1 MKEIRGDF
9 MYWKKTKKNTSLLL
23 AASVILSNFQI
34 GMVQVEAE
42 ETVNLD
48 AEDVSELKESIEL
61 PLEHEEQLIE
71 VEDIETDL
79 EDIGELGEQGVNEGI
94 LDKEESIE
102 TNNVETSDKNEDE
115 LGREEISSTVMED
128 ELLSSSDNI
137 EPYTADISES
147 HADYSIADEATSVS
161 ERDIEKDYS
170 WNVGNVG
177 SGAAGTV
184 TENED
189 GTITIEASGGKIA
202 DSEDGF
208 TFYYTKLNPQTDN
221 FTLTA
226 TFTVDKTTVGGKT
239 YDGQSGFG
247 VMAID
252 TIEVGNSSA
261 RYYNSAGAVFAR
273 YKNGSTTYNGIP
285 GGRFVTGY
293 TEGPTTSSSN
303 RQLINNEVFDW
314 GFNSENQS
322 SASKPHYFEGE
333 TYTLTLRKSNTG
345 YHAILNND
353 VTNEVIYYDY
363 DNELLTTQEQDA
375 LYVGFMASRGVQVT
389 VSDID
394 FKIISPEQDEAA
406 VGRPIEYINPTI
418 SSDTTKT
425 TSNKEYELSLKSN
438 VNGTVTI
445 KDEEGTILY
454 ENLSLDANTRLLNEL
469 ILKQG
474 ENRFKVEF
482 TPSEN
487 QPSLE
492 SYQKLSSY
500 DTMTLN
506 VNISCQAFGTSE
518 NALYVSA
525 NGSSSNEGTQVSPLD
540 IYTAIA
546 YAQPGQEIV
555 LLEGTYYL
563 DQAITIDRGHSG
575 TAEERI
581 TLMAEPG
588 KRVVIDL
595 SNSPKGGFTLN
606 ADYWH
611 FYGFEICNSQDNAKP
626 ILIQGNHNIIE
637 QLKIY
642 NNGTTGLQISGSS
655 SESIEMWPSYN
666 LIQSVESYN
675 NMDSNAN
682 DADGFAAKITAG
694 AGNVFRYCISHHN
707 IDDGWDLYAKS
718 ISGSIGQVKVEYS
731 IAYENG
737 YLSTD
742 PNKTVVGEGN
752 GFKLGGE
759 SMPGNHIL
767 SHSIS
772 FNNYA
777 KGVTSNSGP
786 DVQIYNTLSFNNGG
800 ENLSLYTS
808 YKETNYKL
816 DHFISYN
823 GGKEDNIDLKGQETL
838 ASETNYI
845 NGTNS
850 LGEKISAD
858 WFTDFTLGKE
868 NQADLYP
875 TINDNGGIDFNG
887 LKSVL
892 THAEDFLEIMAHNKT
907 EPTIIEIGYELGAE
921 IGDEGVPGDDGE
933 TEVPGDGEVETPD
946 DDENDTPGDGEIE
959 DSDEEGTETP
969 NKGESNTQ
977 EYVIPQSIKDVI
989 DPTVL
994 KPIAGHAT
1002 KSSPLQLEVSSDATV
1017 DSIKQLLK
1025 GYKVT
1030 ATIIPTRTST
1040 VTYALTLENM
1050 VETHYLKLVVPTE
1063 NKAVT
1068 EFLNELV
1075 NLSTTPDS
1083 KDENKQNQ
1091 ESNKNESVKPQTGYH
1106 DLMGW
1111 ILGGLS
1117 LISLGTISSSKS
1129 RKTFKK

>member
-1 MKEIRGDF
+1 
-9 MYWKKTKKNTSLLL
+9 MYWKKTKMNTSLLL
-23 AASVILSNFQI
+23 AASVMLSNFQI
-34 GMVQVEAE
+34 GMIQVEAE
-42 ETVNLD
+42 EAVNLD
-48 AEDVSELKESIEL
+48 AEDVSELKESIQSS
-61 PLEHEEQLIE
+61 LEHEEELIE

-79 EDIGELGEQGVNEGI
+79 EDVGKLGGEEIGSVVVEGELQ
-94 LDKEESIE
+94 
-102 TNNVETSDKNEDE
+102 
-115 LGREEISSTVMED
+115 
-128 ELLSSSDNI
+128 SSSDTI
-137 EPYTADISES
+137 EQYATDTSEN
-147 HADYSIADEATSVS
+147 HTDYSIADEATSIS
-161 ERDIEKDYS
+161 ERDIEKDYN

-252 TIEVGNSSA
+252 AIEVGNSSA
-261 RYYNSAGAVFAR
+261 RYYNSAGSVFAR

-293 TEGPTTSSSN
+293 TDGPTTSSSN

-314 GFNSENQS
+314 EFNSENQS

-363 DNELLTTQEQDA
+363 DNELLTAQEQDA

-389 VSDID
+389 VSEIA
-394 FKIISPEQDEAA
+394 FKVISPEQDEAA

-425 TSNKEYELSLKSN
+425 TSNKEYDLSLKSN

-445 KDEEGTILY
+445 KDEEGTIIY
-454 ENLSLDANTRLLNEL
+454 ENLLLDANIRLLNEL
-469 ILKQG
+469 TLKQG

-482 TPSEN
+482 TPSED

-546 YAQPGQEIV
+546 YAQPGQEII

-563 DQAITIDRGHSG
+563 DHAITIDRGHNG
-575 TAEERI
+575 TAEQRI

-595 SNSPKGGFTLN
+595 SNSSKGGFTLN

-655 SESIEMWPSYN
+655 SEIIEMWPSYN

-694 AGNVFRYCISHHN
+694 VGNVFRYCIAHHN

-718 ISGSIGQVKVEYS
+718 TSGSIGQVKVEYS

-742 PNKTVVGEGN
+742 PNQTVVGEGN

-816 DHFISYN
+816 DRFISYN
-823 GGKEDNIDLKGQETL
+823 GGKEDNIDLKGQATL
-838 ASETNYI
+838 ASETNYL

-850 LGEKISAD
+850 LREEISAD
-858 WFTDFTLGKE
+858 WFNDFTLGKE
-868 NQADLYP
+868 NQTDLYP

-887 LKSVL
+887 LESVL

-907 EPTIIEIGYELGAE
+907 EPTIIEIGYELG
-921 IGDEGVPGDDGE
+921 DEGVPGDEGE
-933 TEVPGDGEVETPD
+933 IEIPDNEIEVPGGGEVEKPD
-946 DDENDTPGDGEIE
+946 GDENDTVGDGEFE
-959 DSDEEGTETP
+959 DSDDGGIETP
-969 NKGESNTQ
+969 NKGETNGA

-989 DPTVL
+989 DLTIL

-1002 KSSPLQLEVSSDATV
+1002 KSSPLQLEVSSETTV
-1017 DSIKQLLK
+1017 DSIKQLLN
-1025 GYKVT
+1025 GYKVK
-1030 ATIIPTRTST
+1030 ATTISTGTSI
-1040 VTYALTLENM
+1040 VTYSLTLENKI
-1050 VETHYLKLVVPTE
+1050 ETHYLNLVVPIE

-1075 NLSTTPDS
+1075 SLSIAIDS
-1083 KDENKQNQ
+1083 KDEDKQDQ

-1111 ILGGLS
+1111 MLGGFS
-1117 LISLGTISSSKS
+1117 LISLGIISSSKC

>member
-1 MKEIRGDF
+1 

-23 AASVILSNFQI
+23 AASVMLSNFQI
-34 GMVQVEAE
+34 GMIQVEAE
-42 ETVNLD
+42 EAVNLD
-48 AEDVSELKESIEL
+48 AEDVSELKESIQSS
-61 PLEHEEQLIE
+61 LEHEEELIE

-79 EDIGELGEQGVNEGI
+79 EDVGKLGGEEIGSIVVEGELQ
-94 LDKEESIE
+94 
-102 TNNVETSDKNEDE
+102 
-115 LGREEISSTVMED
+115 
-128 ELLSSSDNI
+128 SSSDTI
-137 EPYTADISES
+137 EQYATNTSEN
-147 HADYSIADEATSVS
+147 HTDYSIADEATSIS
-161 ERDIEKDYS
+161 ERDIEKDYN

-252 TIEVGNSSA
+252 AIEVGNSSA
-261 RYYNSAGAVFAR
+261 RYYNSAGSVFAR

-293 TEGPTTSSSN
+293 TDGPTTSSSN

-314 GFNSENQS
+314 EFNSENQS

-363 DNELLTTQEQDA
+363 DNELLTAQEQDA

-389 VSDID
+389 VSEIA
-394 FKIISPEQDEAA
+394 FKVISPEQDEAA

-425 TSNKEYELSLKSN
+425 TSNKEYDLSLKSN

-445 KDEEGTILY
+445 KDEEGTIIY
-454 ENLSLDANTRLLNEL
+454 ENLLLDANIRLLNEL
-469 ILKQG
+469 TLKQG

-482 TPSEN
+482 TPSED

-546 YAQPGQEIV
+546 YAQPGQEII

-563 DQAITIDRGHSG
+563 DHAITIDRGHNG
-575 TAEERI
+575 TAEQRI

-595 SNSPKGGFTLN
+595 SNSSKGGFTLN

-694 AGNVFRYCISHHN
+694 VGNVFRYCIAHHN

-718 ISGSIGQVKVEYS
+718 TSGSIGQVKVEYS

-742 PNKTVVGEGN
+742 PNQTVVGEGN

-816 DHFISYN
+816 DRFISYN
-823 GGKEDNIDLKGQETL
+823 GGKEDNIDLKGQATL
-838 ASETNYI
+838 ASETNYL

-850 LGEKISAD
+850 LREEISAD
-858 WFTDFTLGKE
+858 WFNDFTLGKE
-868 NQADLYP
+868 NQTDLYP

-887 LKSVL
+887 LESVL

-907 EPTIIEIGYELGAE
+907 EPTIIEIGYELG
-921 IGDEGVPGDDGE
+921 DEGVPGDEGE
-933 TEVPGDGEVETPD
+933 IEIPDNEIEVPGGGEVEKPD
-946 DDENDTPGDGEIE
+946 GDENDTVGDGEFE
-959 DSDEEGTETP
+959 DSDDGGIETP
-969 NKGESNTQ
+969 NKGETNGA

-989 DPTVL
+989 DLTIL

-1002 KSSPLQLEVSSDATV
+1002 KSSPLQLEVSSETTV
-1017 DSIKQLLK
+1017 DSIKQLLN
-1025 GYKVT
+1025 GYKVK
-1030 ATIIPTRTST
+1030 ATTISTGTSI
-1040 VTYALTLENM
+1040 VTYSLTLENKI
-1050 VETHYLKLVVPTE
+1050 ETHYLNLVVPIE

-1075 NLSTTPDS
+1075 SLSIAIDS
-1083 KDENKQNQ
+1083 KDEDKQDQ

-1111 ILGGLS
+1111 MLGGFS
-1117 LISLGTISSSKS
+1117 LISLGIISSSKC

>member
-1 MKEIRGDF
+1 

-23 AASVILSNFQI
+23 AASVMLSNFQI
-34 GMVQVEAE
+34 GMIQVEAE
-42 ETVNLD
+42 EAVNLD
-48 AEDVSELKESIEL
+48 AEDVSELKESIQSS
-61 PLEHEEQLIE
+61 LEHEEELIE

-79 EDIGELGEQGVNEGI
+79 EDVGKLGGEEIGSIVVEGELQ
-94 LDKEESIE
+94 
-102 TNNVETSDKNEDE
+102 
-115 LGREEISSTVMED
+115 
-128 ELLSSSDNI
+128 SSSDTI
-137 EPYTADISES
+137 EQYATNTSEN
-147 HADYSIADEATSVS
+147 HTDYSIADEATSIS
-161 ERDIEKDYS
+161 ERDIEKDYN

-252 TIEVGNSSA
+252 AIEVGNSSA
-261 RYYNSAGAVFAR
+261 RYYNSAGSVFAR

-293 TEGPTTSSSN
+293 TDGPTTSSSN

-314 GFNSENQS
+314 EFNSENQS

-363 DNELLTTQEQDA
+363 DNELLTAQEQDA

-389 VSDID
+389 VSEIA
-394 FKIISPEQDEAA
+394 FKVISPEQDEAA

-425 TSNKEYELSLKSN
+425 TSNKEYDLSLKSN

-445 KDEEGTILY
+445 KDEEGTIIY
-454 ENLSLDANTRLLNEL
+454 ENLLLDANIRLLNEL
-469 ILKQG
+469 TLKQG

-482 TPSEN
+482 TPSED

-546 YAQPGQEIV
+546 YAQPGQEII

-563 DQAITIDRGHSG
+563 DHAITIDRGHNG
-575 TAEERI
+575 TAEQRI

-595 SNSPKGGFTLN
+595 SNSSKGGFTLN

-655 SESIEMWPSYN
+655 SEIIEMWPSYN

-694 AGNVFRYCISHHN
+694 VGNVFRYCIAHHN

-718 ISGSIGQVKVEYS
+718 TSGSIGQVKVEYS

-742 PNKTVVGEGN
+742 PNQTVVGEGN

-816 DHFISYN
+816 DRFISYN
-823 GGKEDNIDLKGQETL
+823 GGKEDNIDLKGQATL
-838 ASETNYI
+838 ASETNYL

-850 LGEKISAD
+850 LREEISAD
-858 WFTDFTLGKE
+858 WFNDFTLGKE
-868 NQADLYP
+868 NQTDLYP

-887 LKSVL
+887 LESVL

-907 EPTIIEIGYELGAE
+907 EPTIIEIGYELG
-921 IGDEGVPGDDGE
+921 DEGVPDDEGE
-933 TEVPGDGEVETPD
+933 IEIPDNEIEVPGGGEVEKPD
-946 DDENDTPGDGEIE
+946 GDENDTVGDGEFE
-959 DSDEEGTETP
+959 DSDDGGIETP
-969 NKGESNTQ
+969 NKGETNGA

-989 DPTVL
+989 DLTIL

-1002 KSSPLQLEVSSDATV
+1002 KSSPLQLEVSSETTV
-1017 DSIKQLLK
+1017 DSIKQLLN
-1025 GYKVT
+1025 GYKVK
-1030 ATIIPTRTST
+1030 ATTISTGTSI
-1040 VTYALTLENM
+1040 VTYSLTLENKI
-1050 VETHYLKLVVPTE
+1050 ETHYLNLVVPIE

-1075 NLSTTPDS
+1075 SLSIAIDS
-1083 KDENKQNQ
+1083 KDENKQDQ

-1111 ILGGLS
+1111 MLGGFS
-1117 LISLGTISSSKS
+1117 LISLGIISSSKC

>member
-1 MKEIRGDF
+1 

-23 AASVILSNFQI
+23 AASVMLSNFQI
-34 GMVQVEAE
+34 GMIQVEAE
-42 ETVNLD
+42 EAVNLD
-48 AEDVSELKESIEL
+48 AEDVSELKESIQSS
-61 PLEHEEQLIE
+61 LEHEEELIE

-79 EDIGELGEQGVNEGI
+79 EDVGKLGGEEIGSVVVEGELQ
-94 LDKEESIE
+94 
-102 TNNVETSDKNEDE
+102 
-115 LGREEISSTVMED
+115 
-128 ELLSSSDNI
+128 SSSDTI
-137 EPYTADISES
+137 EQYATNTSEN
-147 HADYSIADEATSVS
+147 HTDYSIADEATSIS
-161 ERDIEKDYS
+161 ERDIEKDYN

-252 TIEVGNSSA
+252 AIEVGNSSA
-261 RYYNSAGAVFAR
+261 RYYNSAGSVFAR

-293 TEGPTTSSSN
+293 TDGPTTSSSN

-314 GFNSENQS
+314 EFNSENQS

-363 DNELLTTQEQDA
+363 DNELLTAQEQDA

-389 VSDID
+389 VSEIA
-394 FKIISPEQDEAA
+394 FKVISPEQDEAA

-425 TSNKEYELSLKSN
+425 TSNKEYDLSLKSN

-445 KDEEGTILY
+445 KDEEGTIIY
-454 ENLSLDANTRLLNEL
+454 ENLLLDANIRLLNEL
-469 ILKQG
+469 TLKQG

-482 TPSEN
+482 TPSED

-546 YAQPGQEIV
+546 YAQPGQEII

-563 DQAITIDRGHSG
+563 DHAITIDRGHNG
-575 TAEERI
+575 TAEQRI

-595 SNSPKGGFTLN
+595 SNSSKGGFTLN

-655 SESIEMWPSYN
+655 SEIIEMWPSYN

-694 AGNVFRYCISHHN
+694 VGNVFRYCIAHHN

-718 ISGSIGQVKVEYS
+718 TSGSIGQVKVEYS

-742 PNKTVVGEGN
+742 PNQTVVGEGN

-816 DHFISYN
+816 DRFISYN
-823 GGKEDNIDLKGQETL
+823 GGKEDNIDLKGQATL
-838 ASETNYI
+838 ASETNYL

-850 LGEKISAD
+850 LREEISAD
-858 WFTDFTLGKE
+858 WFNDFTLGKE
-868 NQADLYP
+868 NQTDLYP

-887 LKSVL
+887 LESVL

-907 EPTIIEIGYELGAE
+907 EPTIIEIGYELG
-921 IGDEGVPGDDGE
+921 DEGVPDDEGE
-933 TEVPGDGEVETPD
+933 IEIPDNEIEVPGGGEVEKPD
-946 DDENDTPGDGEIE
+946 GDENDTVGDGEFE
-959 DSDEEGTETP
+959 DSDDGGIETP
-969 NKGESNTQ
+969 NKGETNGA

-989 DPTVL
+989 DLTIL

-1002 KSSPLQLEVSSDATV
+1002 KSSPLQLEVSSETTV
-1017 DSIKQLLK
+1017 DSIKQLLN
-1025 GYKVT
+1025 GYKVK
-1030 ATIIPTRTST
+1030 ATTISTGTSI
-1040 VTYALTLENM
+1040 VTYSLTLENKI
-1050 VETHYLKLVVPTE
+1050 ETHYLNLVVPIE

-1075 NLSTTPDS
+1075 SLSIAIDS
-1083 KDENKQNQ
+1083 KDENKQDQ

-1111 ILGGLS
+1111 MLGGFS
-1117 LISLGTISSSKS
+1117 LISLGIISSSKC

>member
-1 MKEIRGDF
+1 

-23 AASVILSNFQI
+23 AASVMLSNFQI
-34 GMVQVEAE
+34 GMIQVEAE
-42 ETVNLD
+42 EAVNLD
-48 AEDVSELKESIEL
+48 AEDVSELKESIQSS
-61 PLEHEEQLIE
+61 LEHEEELIE

-79 EDIGELGEQGVNEGI
+79 EDVGKLGGEEIGSVVVEGELQ
-94 LDKEESIE
+94 
-102 TNNVETSDKNEDE
+102 
-115 LGREEISSTVMED
+115 
-128 ELLSSSDNI
+128 SSSDTI
-137 EPYTADISES
+137 EQYATDTSEN
-147 HADYSIADEATSVS
+147 HTDYSIADEATSIS
-161 ERDIEKDYS
+161 ERDIEKDYN

-252 TIEVGNSSA
+252 AIEVGNSSA
-261 RYYNSAGAVFAR
+261 RYYNSAGSVFAR

-293 TEGPTTSSSN
+293 TDGPTTSSSN

-314 GFNSENQS
+314 EFNSENQS

-363 DNELLTTQEQDA
+363 DNELLTAQEQDA

-389 VSDID
+389 VSEIA
-394 FKIISPEQDEAA
+394 FKVISPEQDEAA

-425 TSNKEYELSLKSN
+425 TSNKEYDLSLKSN

-445 KDEEGTILY
+445 KDEEGTIIY
-454 ENLSLDANTRLLNEL
+454 ENLLLDANIRLLNEL
-469 ILKQG
+469 TLKQG

-482 TPSEN
+482 TPSED

-546 YAQPGQEIV
+546 YAQPGQEII

-563 DQAITIDRGHSG
+563 DHAITIDRGHNG
-575 TAEERI
+575 TAEQRI

-595 SNSPKGGFTLN
+595 SNSSKGGFTLN

-694 AGNVFRYCISHHN
+694 VGNVFRYCIAHHN

-718 ISGSIGQVKVEYS
+718 TSGSIGQVKVEYS

-742 PNKTVVGEGN
+742 PNQTVVGEGN

-816 DHFISYN
+816 DRFISYN
-823 GGKEDNIDLKGQETL
+823 GGKEDNIDLKGQATL
-838 ASETNYI
+838 ASETNYL

-850 LGEKISAD
+850 LREEISAD
-858 WFTDFTLGKE
+858 WFNDFTLGKE
-868 NQADLYP
+868 NQTDLYP

-887 LKSVL
+887 LESVL

-907 EPTIIEIGYELGAE
+907 EPTIIEIGYELG
-921 IGDEGVPGDDGE
+921 DEGVPDDEGE
-933 TEVPGDGEVETPD
+933 IEIPDNEIEVPGGGEVEKPD
-946 DDENDTPGDGEIE
+946 GDENDTVGDGEFE
-959 DSDEEGTETP
+959 DSDDGGIETP
-969 NKGESNTQ
+969 NKGETNGA

-989 DPTVL
+989 DLTIL

-1002 KSSPLQLEVSSDATV
+1002 KSSPLQLEVSSETTV
-1017 DSIKQLLK
+1017 DSIKQLLN
-1025 GYKVT
+1025 GYKVK
-1030 ATIIPTRTST
+1030 ATTISTGTSI
-1040 VTYALTLENM
+1040 VTYSLTLENKI
-1050 VETHYLKLVVPTE
+1050 ETHYLNLVVPIE

-1075 NLSTTPDS
+1075 SLSIAIDS
-1083 KDENKQNQ
+1083 KDENKQDQ

-1111 ILGGLS
+1111 MLGGFS
-1117 LISLGTISSSKS
+1117 LISLGIISSSKC

>member
-1 MKEIRGDF
+1 

-23 AASVILSNFQI
+23 AASVMLSNFQI
-34 GMVQVEAE
+34 GMIQVEAE
-42 ETVNLD
+42 EAVNLD
-48 AEDVSELKESIEL
+48 AEDVSELKESIQSS
-61 PLEHEEQLIE
+61 LEHEEELIE

-79 EDIGELGEQGVNEGI
+79 EDVGKLGGEEIGSVVVEGELQ
-94 LDKEESIE
+94 
-102 TNNVETSDKNEDE
+102 
-115 LGREEISSTVMED
+115 
-128 ELLSSSDNI
+128 SSSDTI
-137 EPYTADISES
+137 EQYATDTSEN
-147 HADYSIADEATSVS
+147 HTDYSIADEVTSIS
-161 ERDIEKDYS
+161 ERDIEKDYN

-252 TIEVGNSSA
+252 AIEVGNSSA
-261 RYYNSAGAVFAR
+261 RYYNSAGSVFAR

-293 TEGPTTSSSN
+293 TDGPTTSSSN

-314 GFNSENQS
+314 EFNSENQS

-363 DNELLTTQEQDA
+363 DNELLTAQEQDA

-389 VSDID
+389 VSEIA
-394 FKIISPEQDEAA
+394 FKVISPEQDEAA

-425 TSNKEYELSLKSN
+425 TSNKEYDLSLKSN

-445 KDEEGTILY
+445 KDEEGTIIY
-454 ENLSLDANTRLLNEL
+454 ENLLLDANIRLLNEL
-469 ILKQG
+469 TLKQG

-482 TPSEN
+482 TPSED

-546 YAQPGQEIV
+546 YAQPGQEII

-563 DQAITIDRGHSG
+563 DHAITIDRGHNG
-575 TAEERI
+575 TAEQRI

-595 SNSPKGGFTLN
+595 SNSSKGGFTLN

-655 SESIEMWPSYN
+655 SEIIEMWPSYN

-694 AGNVFRYCISHHN
+694 VGNVFRYCIAHHN

-718 ISGSIGQVKVEYS
+718 TSGSIGQVKVEYS

-742 PNKTVVGEGN
+742 PNQTVVGEGN

-816 DHFISYN
+816 DRFISYN
-823 GGKEDNIDLKGQETL
+823 GGKEDNIDLKGQATL
-838 ASETNYI
+838 ASETNYL

-850 LGEKISAD
+850 LREEISAD
-858 WFTDFTLGKE
+858 WFNDFTLGKE
-868 NQADLYP
+868 NQTDLYP

-887 LKSVL
+887 LESVL

-907 EPTIIEIGYELGAE
+907 EPTIIEIGYELG
-921 IGDEGVPGDDGE
+921 DEGVPGDEGE
-933 TEVPGDGEVETPD
+933 IEIPDNEIEVPGGGEVEKPD
-946 DDENDTPGDGEIE
+946 GDENDTVGDGEFE
-959 DSDEEGTETP
+959 DSDDGGIETP
-969 NKGESNTQ
+969 NKGETNGA

-989 DPTVL
+989 DLTIL

-1002 KSSPLQLEVSSDATV
+1002 KSSPLQLEVSSETTV
-1017 DSIKQLLK
+1017 DSIKQLLN
-1025 GYKVT
+1025 GYKVK
-1030 ATIIPTRTST
+1030 ATTISTGTSI
-1040 VTYALTLENM
+1040 VTYSLTLENKI
-1050 VETHYLKLVVPTE
+1050 ETHYLNLVVPIE

-1075 NLSTTPDS
+1075 SLSIAIDS
-1083 KDENKQNQ
+1083 KDEDKQDQ

-1111 ILGGLS
+1111 MLGGFS
-1117 LISLGTISSSKS
+1117 LISLGIISSSKC

>member
-1 MKEIRGDF
+1 

-23 AASVILSNFQI
+23 AASVMLSNFQI
-34 GMVQVEAE
+34 GMIQVEAE
-42 ETVNLD
+42 EAVNLD
-48 AEDVSELKESIEL
+48 AEDVSELKESIQSS
-61 PLEHEEQLIE
+61 LEHEEELIE

-79 EDIGELGEQGVNEGI
+79 EDVGKLGGEEIGSVVVEGELQ
-94 LDKEESIE
+94 
-102 TNNVETSDKNEDE
+102 
-115 LGREEISSTVMED
+115 
-128 ELLSSSDNI
+128 SSSDTI
-137 EPYTADISES
+137 EQYATDTSEN
-147 HADYSIADEATSVS
+147 HTDYSIADEATSIS
-161 ERDIEKDYS
+161 ERDIEKDYN

-252 TIEVGNSSA
+252 AIEVGNSSA
-261 RYYNSAGAVFAR
+261 RYYNSAGSVFAR

-293 TEGPTTSSSN
+293 TDGPTTSSSN

-314 GFNSENQS
+314 EFNSENQS

-363 DNELLTTQEQDA
+363 DNELLTAQEQDA

-389 VSDID
+389 VSEIA
-394 FKIISPEQDEAA
+394 FKVISPEQDEAA

-425 TSNKEYELSLKSN
+425 TSNKEYDLSLKSN

-445 KDEEGTILY
+445 KDEEGTIIY
-454 ENLSLDANTRLLNEL
+454 ENLLLDANIRLLNEL
-469 ILKQG
+469 TLKQG

-482 TPSEN
+482 TPSED

-546 YAQPGQEIV
+546 YAQPGQEII

-563 DQAITIDRGHSG
+563 DHAITIDRGHNG
-575 TAEERI
+575 TAEQRI

-595 SNSPKGGFTLN
+595 SNSSKGGFTLN

-655 SESIEMWPSYN
+655 SEIIEMWPSYN

-694 AGNVFRYCISHHN
+694 VGNVFRYCIAHHN

-718 ISGSIGQVKVEYS
+718 TSGSIGQVKVEYS

-742 PNKTVVGEGN
+742 PNQTVVGEGN

-816 DHFISYN
+816 DRFISYN
-823 GGKEDNIDLKGQETL
+823 GGKEDNIDLKGQATL
-838 ASETNYI
+838 ASETNYL

-850 LGEKISAD
+850 LREEISAD
-858 WFTDFTLGKE
+858 WFNDFTLGKE
-868 NQADLYP
+868 NQTDLYP

-887 LKSVL
+887 LESVL

-907 EPTIIEIGYELGAE
+907 EPTIIEIGYELG
-921 IGDEGVPGDDGE
+921 DEGVPGDEGE
-933 TEVPGDGEVETPD
+933 IEIPDNEIEVPGGGEVEKPD
-946 DDENDTPGDGEIE
+946 GDENDTVGDGEFE
-959 DSDEEGTETP
+959 DSDDGGIETP
-969 NKGESNTQ
+969 NKGETNGA

-989 DPTVL
+989 DLTIL

-1002 KSSPLQLEVSSDATV
+1002 KSSPLQLEVSSETTV
-1017 DSIKQLLK
+1017 DSIKQLLN
-1025 GYKVT
+1025 GYKVK
-1030 ATIIPTRTST
+1030 ATTISTGTSI
-1040 VTYALTLENM
+1040 VTYSLTLENKI
-1050 VETHYLKLVVPTE
+1050 ETHYLNLVVPIE

-1075 NLSTTPDS
+1075 SLSIAIDS
-1083 KDENKQNQ
+1083 KDEDKQDQ

-1111 ILGGLS
+1111 MLGGFS
-1117 LISLGTISSSKS
+1117 LISLGIISSSKC

>member
-1 MKEIRGDF
+1 

-23 AASVILSNFQI
+23 AASVMLSNFQI
-34 GMVQVEAE
+34 GMIQVEAE
-42 ETVNLD
+42 EAVNLD
-48 AEDVSELKESIEL
+48 AEDVSELKESIQSS
-61 PLEHEEQLIE
+61 LEHEEELIE

-79 EDIGELGEQGVNEGI
+79 EDVGKLGGEEIGSIVVEGELQ
-94 LDKEESIE
+94 
-102 TNNVETSDKNEDE
+102 
-115 LGREEISSTVMED
+115 
-128 ELLSSSDNI
+128 SSSDTI
-137 EPYTADISES
+137 EQYATNTSEN
-147 HADYSIADEATSVS
+147 HTDYSIADEATSIS
-161 ERDIEKDYS
+161 ERDIEKDYN

-252 TIEVGNSSA
+252 AIEVGNSSA
-261 RYYNSAGAVFAR
+261 RYYNSAGSVFAR

-293 TEGPTTSSSN
+293 TDGPTTSSSN

-314 GFNSENQS
+314 EFNSENQS

-363 DNELLTTQEQDA
+363 DNELLTAQEQDA

-389 VSDID
+389 VSEIA
-394 FKIISPEQDEAA
+394 FKVISPEQDEAA

-425 TSNKEYELSLKSN
+425 TSNKEYDLSLKSN

-445 KDEEGTILY
+445 KDEEGTIIY
-454 ENLSLDANTRLLNEL
+454 ENLLLDANIRLLNEL
-469 ILKQG
+469 TLKQG

-482 TPSEN
+482 TPSED

-546 YAQPGQEIV
+546 YAQPGQEII

-563 DQAITIDRGHSG
+563 DHAITIDRGHNG
-575 TAEERI
+575 TAEQRI

-595 SNSPKGGFTLN
+595 SNSSKGGFTLN

-642 NNGTTGLQISGSS
+642 NNGTTGLQISGPS

-694 AGNVFRYCISHHN
+694 VGNVFRYCIAHHN

-718 ISGSIGQVKVEYS
+718 TSGSIGQVKVEYS

-742 PNKTVVGEGN
+742 PNQTVVGEGN

-816 DHFISYN
+816 DRFISYN
-823 GGKEDNIDLKGQETL
+823 GGKEDNIDLKGQATL
-838 ASETNYI
+838 ASETNYL

-850 LGEKISAD
+850 LREEISAD
-858 WFTDFTLGKE
+858 WFNDFTLGKE
-868 NQADLYP
+868 NQTDLYP

-887 LKSVL
+887 LESVL

-907 EPTIIEIGYELGAE
+907 EPTIIEIGYELG
-921 IGDEGVPGDDGE
+921 DEGVPDDEGE
-933 TEVPGDGEVETPD
+933 IEIPDNEIEVPGGGEVEKPD
-946 DDENDTPGDGEIE
+946 GDENDTVGDGEFE
-959 DSDEEGTETP
+959 DSDDGGIETP
-969 NKGESNTQ
+969 NKGETNGA

-989 DPTVL
+989 DLTIL

-1002 KSSPLQLEVSSDATV
+1002 KSSPLQLEVSSETTV
-1017 DSIKQLLK
+1017 DSIKQLLN
-1025 GYKVT
+1025 GYKVK
-1030 ATIIPTRTST
+1030 ATTISTGTSI
-1040 VTYALTLENM
+1040 VTYSLTLENKI
-1050 VETHYLKLVVPTE
+1050 ETHYLNLVVPIE

-1075 NLSTTPDS
+1075 SLSIAIDS
-1083 KDENKQNQ
+1083 KDENKQDQ

-1111 ILGGLS
+1111 MLGGFS
-1117 LISLGTISSSKS
+1117 LISLGIISSSKC

>member
-1 MKEIRGDF
+1 

-23 AASVILSNFQI
+23 AASVMLSNFQI
-34 GMVQVEAE
+34 GMIQVEAE
-42 ETVNLD
+42 EAVNLD
-48 AEDVSELKESIEL
+48 AEDVSELKESIQSS
-61 PLEHEEQLIE
+61 LEHEEELIE

-79 EDIGELGEQGVNEGI
+79 EDVGKLGGEEIGSIVVEGELQ
-94 LDKEESIE
+94 
-102 TNNVETSDKNEDE
+102 
-115 LGREEISSTVMED
+115 
-128 ELLSSSDNI
+128 SSSDTI
-137 EPYTADISES
+137 EQYATNTSEN
-147 HADYSIADEATSVS
+147 HTDYSIADEATSIS
-161 ERDIEKDYS
+161 ERDIEKDYN

-252 TIEVGNSSA
+252 AIEVGNSSA
-261 RYYNSAGAVFAR
+261 RYYNSAGSVFAR

-293 TEGPTTSSSN
+293 TDGPTTSSSN

-314 GFNSENQS
+314 EFNSENQS

-363 DNELLTTQEQDA
+363 DNELLTAQEQDA

-389 VSDID
+389 VSEIA
-394 FKIISPEQDEAA
+394 FKVISPEQDEAA

-425 TSNKEYELSLKSN
+425 TSNKEYDLSLKSN

-445 KDEEGTILY
+445 KDEEGTIIY
-454 ENLSLDANTRLLNEL
+454 ENLLLDANIRLLNEL
-469 ILKQG
+469 TLKQG

-482 TPSEN
+482 TPSED

-546 YAQPGQEIV
+546 YAQPGQEII

-563 DQAITIDRGHSG
+563 DHAITIDRGHNG
-575 TAEERI
+575 TAEQRI

-595 SNSPKGGFTLN
+595 SNSSKGGFTLN

-655 SESIEMWPSYN
+655 SEIIEMWPSYN

-694 AGNVFRYCISHHN
+694 VGNVFRYCIAHHN

-718 ISGSIGQVKVEYS
+718 TSGSIGQVKVEYS

-742 PNKTVVGEGN
+742 PNQTVVGEGN

-816 DHFISYN
+816 DRFISYN
-823 GGKEDNIDLKGQETL
+823 GGKEDNIDLKGQATL
-838 ASETNYI
+838 ASETNYL

-850 LGEKISAD
+850 LREEISAD
-858 WFTDFTLGKE
+858 WFNDFTLGKE
-868 NQADLYP
+868 NQTDLYP

-887 LKSVL
+887 LESVL

-907 EPTIIEIGYELGAE
+907 EPTIIEIGYELG
-921 IGDEGVPGDDGE
+921 DEGVPGDEGE
-933 TEVPGDGEVETPD
+933 IEIPDNEIEVPGGGEVEKPD
-946 DDENDTPGDGEIE
+946 GDENDTVGDGEFE
-959 DSDEEGTETP
+959 DSDDGGIETP
-969 NKGESNTQ
+969 NKGETNGA

-989 DPTVL
+989 DLTIL

-1002 KSSPLQLEVSSDATV
+1002 KSSPLQLEVSSETTV
-1017 DSIKQLLK
+1017 DSIKQLLN
-1025 GYKVT
+1025 GYKVK
-1030 ATIIPTRTST
+1030 ATTISTGTSI
-1040 VTYALTLENM
+1040 VTYSLTLENKI
-1050 VETHYLKLVVPTE
+1050 ETHYLNLVVPIE

-1075 NLSTTPDS
+1075 SLSIAIDS
-1083 KDENKQNQ
+1083 KDENKQDQ

-1111 ILGGLS
+1111 MLGGFS
-1117 LISLGTISSSKS
+1117 LISLGIISSSKC

>member
-1 MKEIRGDF
+1 

-23 AASVILSNFQI
+23 AASVMLSNFQI
-34 GMVQVEAE
+34 GMIQVEAE
-42 ETVNLD
+42 EAVNLD
-48 AEDVSELKESIEL
+48 AEDVSELKESIQSS
-61 PLEHEEQLIE
+61 LEHEEELIE

-79 EDIGELGEQGVNEGI
+79 EDVGKLGGEEIGSIVVEGELQ
-94 LDKEESIE
+94 
-102 TNNVETSDKNEDE
+102 
-115 LGREEISSTVMED
+115 
-128 ELLSSSDNI
+128 SSSDTI
-137 EPYTADISES
+137 EQYATNTSEN
-147 HADYSIADEATSVS
+147 HTDYSIADEATSIS
-161 ERDIEKDYS
+161 ERDIEKDYN

-252 TIEVGNSSA
+252 AIEVGNSSA
-261 RYYNSAGAVFAR
+261 RYYNSAGSVFAR

-293 TEGPTTSSSN
+293 TDGPTTSSSN

-314 GFNSENQS
+314 EFNSENQS

-363 DNELLTTQEQDA
+363 DNELLTAQEQDA

-389 VSDID
+389 VSEIA
-394 FKIISPEQDEAA
+394 FKVISPEQDEAA

-425 TSNKEYELSLKSN
+425 TSNKEYDLSLKSN

-445 KDEEGTILY
+445 KDEEGTIIY
-454 ENLSLDANTRLLNEL
+454 ENLLLDANIRLLNEL
-469 ILKQG
+469 TLKQG

-482 TPSEN
+482 TPSED

-546 YAQPGQEIV
+546 YAQPGQEII

-563 DQAITIDRGHSG
+563 DHAITIDRGHNG
-575 TAEERI
+575 TAEQRI

-595 SNSPKGGFTLN
+595 SNSSKGGFTLN

-694 AGNVFRYCISHHN
+694 VGNVFRYCIAHHN

-718 ISGSIGQVKVEYS
+718 TSGSIGQVKVEYS

-742 PNKTVVGEGN
+742 PNQTVVGEGN

-816 DHFISYN
+816 DRFISYN
-823 GGKEDNIDLKGQETL
+823 GGKEDNIDLKGQATL
-838 ASETNYI
+838 ASETNYL

-850 LGEKISAD
+850 LREEISAD
-858 WFTDFTLGKE
+858 WFNDFTLGKE
-868 NQADLYP
+868 NQTDLYP

-887 LKSVL
+887 LESVL

-907 EPTIIEIGYELGAE
+907 EPTIIEIGYELG
-921 IGDEGVPGDDGE
+921 DEGVPGDEGE
-933 TEVPGDGEVETPD
+933 IEIPDNEIEVPGGGEVEKPD
-946 DDENDTPGDGEIE
+946 GDENDTVGDGEFE
-959 DSDEEGTETP
+959 DSDDGGIETP
-969 NKGESNTQ
+969 NKGETNGA

-989 DPTVL
+989 DLTIL

-1002 KSSPLQLEVSSDATV
+1002 KSSPLQLEVSSETTV
-1017 DSIKQLLK
+1017 DSIKQLLN
-1025 GYKVT
+1025 GYKVK
-1030 ATIIPTRTST
+1030 ATTISTGTSI
-1040 VTYALTLENM
+1040 VTYSLTLENKI
-1050 VETHYLKLVVPTE
+1050 ETHYLNLVVPIE

-1075 NLSTTPDS
+1075 SLSIAIDS
-1083 KDENKQNQ
+1083 KDENKQDQ

-1111 ILGGLS
+1111 MLGGFS
-1117 LISLGTISSSKS
+1117 LISLGIISSSKC

>member
-1 MKEIRGDF
+1 

-23 AASVILSNFQI
+23 AASVMLSNFQI
-34 GMVQVEAE
+34 GMIQVEAE
-42 ETVNLD
+42 EAVNLD
-48 AEDVSELKESIEL
+48 AEDVSELKESIQSS
-61 PLEHEEQLIE
+61 LEHEEELIE

-79 EDIGELGEQGVNEGI
+79 EDVGKLGGEEIGSVVVEGELQ
-94 LDKEESIE
+94 
-102 TNNVETSDKNEDE
+102 
-115 LGREEISSTVMED
+115 
-128 ELLSSSDNI
+128 SSSDTI
-137 EPYTADISES
+137 EQYATDTSEN
-147 HADYSIADEATSVS
+147 HTDYSIADEATSIS
-161 ERDIEKDYS
+161 ERDIEKDYN

-252 TIEVGNSSA
+252 AIEVGNSSA
-261 RYYNSAGAVFAR
+261 RYYNSAGSVFAR

-293 TEGPTTSSSN
+293 TDGPTTSSSN

-314 GFNSENQS
+314 EFNSENQS

-363 DNELLTTQEQDA
+363 DNELLTAQEQDA

-389 VSDID
+389 VSEIA
-394 FKIISPEQDEAA
+394 FKVISPEQDEAA

-425 TSNKEYELSLKSN
+425 TSNKEYDLSLKSN

-445 KDEEGTILY
+445 KDEEGTIIY
-454 ENLSLDANTRLLNEL
+454 ENLLLDANIRLLNEL
-469 ILKQG
+469 TLKQG

-482 TPSEN
+482 TPSED

-546 YAQPGQEIV
+546 YAQPGQEII

-563 DQAITIDRGHSG
+563 DHAITIDRGHNG
-575 TAEERI
+575 TAEQRI

-595 SNSPKGGFTLN
+595 SNSSKGGFTLN

-694 AGNVFRYCISHHN
+694 VGNVFRYCIAHHN

-718 ISGSIGQVKVEYS
+718 TSGSIGQVKVEYS

-742 PNKTVVGEGN
+742 PNQTVVGEGN

-816 DHFISYN
+816 DRFISYN
-823 GGKEDNIDLKGQETL
+823 GGKEDNIDLKGQATL
-838 ASETNYI
+838 ASETNYL

-850 LGEKISAD
+850 LREEISAD
-858 WFTDFTLGKE
+858 WFNDFTLGKE
-868 NQADLYP
+868 NQTDLYP

-887 LKSVL
+887 LESVL

-907 EPTIIEIGYELGAE
+907 EPTIIEIGYELG
-921 IGDEGVPGDDGE
+921 DEGVPGDEGE
-933 TEVPGDGEVETPD
+933 IEIPDNEIEVPGGGEVEKPD
-946 DDENDTPGDGEIE
+946 GDENDTVGDGEFE
-959 DSDEEGTETP
+959 DSDDGGIETP
-969 NKGESNTQ
+969 NKGETNGA

-989 DPTVL
+989 DLTIL

-1002 KSSPLQLEVSSDATV
+1002 KSSPLQLEVSSETTV
-1017 DSIKQLLK
+1017 DSIKQLLN
-1025 GYKVT
+1025 GYKVK
-1030 ATIIPTRTST
+1030 ATTISTGTSI
-1040 VTYALTLENM
+1040 VTYSLTLENKI
-1050 VETHYLKLVVPTE
+1050 ETHYLNLVVPIE

-1075 NLSTTPDS
+1075 SLSIAIDS
-1083 KDENKQNQ
+1083 KDENKQDQ

-1111 ILGGLS
+1111 MLGGFS
-1117 LISLGTISSSKS
+1117 LISLGIISSSKC

>member
-1 MKEIRGDF
+1 

-23 AASVILSNFQI
+23 AASVMLSNFQI
-34 GMVQVEAE
+34 GMIQVEAE
-42 ETVNLD
+42 EAVNLD
-48 AEDVSELKESIEL
+48 AEDVSELKESIQSS
-61 PLEHEEQLIE
+61 LEHEEELIE

-79 EDIGELGEQGVNEGI
+79 EDVGKLGGEEIGSIVVEGELQ
-94 LDKEESIE
+94 
-102 TNNVETSDKNEDE
+102 
-115 LGREEISSTVMED
+115 
-128 ELLSSSDNI
+128 SSSDTI
-137 EPYTADISES
+137 EQYATNTSEN
-147 HADYSIADEATSVS
+147 HTDYSIADEATSIS
-161 ERDIEKDYS
+161 ERDIEKDYN

-252 TIEVGNSSA
+252 AIEVGNSSA
-261 RYYNSAGAVFAR
+261 RYYNSAGSVFAR

-293 TEGPTTSSSN
+293 TDGPTTSSSN

-314 GFNSENQS
+314 EFNSENQS

-363 DNELLTTQEQDA
+363 DNELLTAQEQDA

-389 VSDID
+389 VSEIA
-394 FKIISPEQDEAA
+394 FKVISPEQDEAA

-425 TSNKEYELSLKSN
+425 TSNKEYDLSLKSN

-445 KDEEGTILY
+445 KDEEGTIIY
-454 ENLSLDANTRLLNEL
+454 ENLLLDANIRLLNEL
-469 ILKQG
+469 TLKQG

-482 TPSEN
+482 TPSED

-546 YAQPGQEIV
+546 YAQPGQEII

-563 DQAITIDRGHSG
+563 DHAITIDRGHNG
-575 TAEERI
+575 TAEQRI

-595 SNSPKGGFTLN
+595 SNSSKGGFTLN

-694 AGNVFRYCISHHN
+694 VGNVFRYCIAHHN

-718 ISGSIGQVKVEYS
+718 TSGSIGQVKVEYS

-742 PNKTVVGEGN
+742 PNQTVVGEGN

-816 DHFISYN
+816 DRFISYN
-823 GGKEDNIDLKGQETL
+823 GGKEDNIDLKGQATL
-838 ASETNYI
+838 ASETNYL

-850 LGEKISAD
+850 LREEISAD
-858 WFTDFTLGKE
+858 WFNDFTLGKE
-868 NQADLYP
+868 NQTDLYP

-887 LKSVL
+887 LESVL

-907 EPTIIEIGYELGAE
+907 EPTIIEIGYELG
-921 IGDEGVPGDDGE
+921 DEGVPDDEGE
-933 TEVPGDGEVETPD
+933 IEIPDNEIEVPGGGEVEKPD
-946 DDENDTPGDGEIE
+946 GDENDTVGDGEFE
-959 DSDEEGTETP
+959 DSDDGGIETP
-969 NKGESNTQ
+969 NKGETNGA

-989 DPTVL
+989 DLTIL

-1002 KSSPLQLEVSSDATV
+1002 KSSPLQLEVSSETTV
-1017 DSIKQLLK
+1017 DSIKQLLN
-1025 GYKVT
+1025 GYKVK
-1030 ATIIPTRTST
+1030 ATTISTGTSI
-1040 VTYALTLENM
+1040 VTYSLTLENKI
-1050 VETHYLKLVVPTE
+1050 ETHYLNLVVPIE

-1075 NLSTTPDS
+1075 SLSIAIDS
-1083 KDENKQNQ
+1083 KDENKQDQ

-1111 ILGGLS
+1111 MLGGFS
-1117 LISLGTISSSKS
+1117 LISLGIISSSKC

>member
-1 MKEIRGDF
+1 

-23 AASVILSNFQI
+23 AASVMLSNFQI
-34 GMVQVEAE
+34 GMIQVEAE
-42 ETVNLD
+42 EAVNLD
-48 AEDVSELKESIEL
+48 AEDVSELKESIQSS
-61 PLEHEEQLIE
+61 LEHEEELIE

-79 EDIGELGEQGVNEGI
+79 EDVGKLGGEEIGSIVVEGELQ
-94 LDKEESIE
+94 
-102 TNNVETSDKNEDE
+102 
-115 LGREEISSTVMED
+115 
-128 ELLSSSDNI
+128 SSSDTI
-137 EPYTADISES
+137 EQYATDTSEN
-147 HADYSIADEATSVS
+147 HTDYSIADEATSIS
-161 ERDIEKDYS
+161 ERDIEKDYN

-252 TIEVGNSSA
+252 AIEVGNSSA
-261 RYYNSAGAVFAR
+261 RYYNSAGSVFAR

-293 TEGPTTSSSN
+293 TDGPTTSSSN

-314 GFNSENQS
+314 EFNSENQS

-363 DNELLTTQEQDA
+363 DNELLTAQEQDA

-389 VSDID
+389 VSEIA
-394 FKIISPEQDEAA
+394 FKVISPEQDEAA

-425 TSNKEYELSLKSN
+425 TSNKEYDLSLKSN

-445 KDEEGTILY
+445 KDEEGTIIY
-454 ENLSLDANTRLLNEL
+454 ENLLLDANIRLLNEL
-469 ILKQG
+469 TLKQG

-482 TPSEN
+482 TPSED

-546 YAQPGQEIV
+546 YAQPGQEII

-563 DQAITIDRGHSG
+563 DHAITIDRGHNG
-575 TAEERI
+575 TAEQRI

-595 SNSPKGGFTLN
+595 SNSSKGGFTLN

-655 SESIEMWPSYN
+655 SEIIEMWPSYN

-694 AGNVFRYCISHHN
+694 VGNVFRYCIAHHN

-718 ISGSIGQVKVEYS
+718 TSGSIGQVKVEYS

-742 PNKTVVGEGN
+742 PNQTVVGEGN

-816 DHFISYN
+816 DRFISYN
-823 GGKEDNIDLKGQETL
+823 GGKEDNIDLKGQATL
-838 ASETNYI
+838 ASETNYL

-850 LGEKISAD
+850 LREEISAD
-858 WFTDFTLGKE
+858 WFNDFTLGKE
-868 NQADLYP
+868 NQTDLYP

-887 LKSVL
+887 LESVL

-907 EPTIIEIGYELGAE
+907 EPTIIEIGYELG
-921 IGDEGVPGDDGE
+921 DEGVPGDEGE
-933 TEVPGDGEVETPD
+933 IEIPDNEIEVPGGGEVEKPD
-946 DDENDTPGDGEIE
+946 GDENDTVGDGEFE
-959 DSDEEGTETP
+959 DSDDGGIETP
-969 NKGESNTQ
+969 NKGETNGA

-989 DPTVL
+989 DLTIL

-1002 KSSPLQLEVSSDATV
+1002 KSSPLQLEVSSETTV
-1017 DSIKQLLK
+1017 DSIKQLLN
-1025 GYKVT
+1025 GYKVK
-1030 ATIIPTRTST
+1030 ATTISTGTSI
-1040 VTYALTLENM
+1040 VTYSLTLENKI
-1050 VETHYLKLVVPTE
+1050 ETHYLNLVVPIE

-1075 NLSTTPDS
+1075 SLSIAIDS
-1083 KDENKQNQ
+1083 KDEDKQDQ

-1111 ILGGLS
+1111 MLGGFS
-1117 LISLGTISSSKS
+1117 LISLGIISSSKC

>member
-1 MKEIRGDF
+1 

-23 AASVILSNFQI
+23 AASVMLSNFQI
-34 GMVQVEAE
+34 GMIQVEAE
-42 ETVNLD
+42 EAVNLD
-48 AEDVSELKESIEL
+48 AEDVSELKESIQSS
-61 PLEHEEQLIE
+61 LEHEEELIE

-79 EDIGELGEQGVNEGI
+79 EDVGKLGGEEIGSVVVEGELQ
-94 LDKEESIE
+94 
-102 TNNVETSDKNEDE
+102 
-115 LGREEISSTVMED
+115 
-128 ELLSSSDNI
+128 SSSDTI
-137 EPYTADISES
+137 EQYATDTSEN
-147 HADYSIADEATSVS
+147 HTDYSIADEATSIS
-161 ERDIEKDYS
+161 ERDIEKDYN

-252 TIEVGNSSA
+252 AIEVGNSSA
-261 RYYNSAGAVFAR
+261 RYYNSAGSVFAR

-293 TEGPTTSSSN
+293 TDGPTTSSSN

-314 GFNSENQS
+314 EFNSENQS

-363 DNELLTTQEQDA
+363 DNELLTAQEQDA

-389 VSDID
+389 VSEIA
-394 FKIISPEQDEAA
+394 FKVISPEQDEAA

-425 TSNKEYELSLKSN
+425 TSNKEYDLSLKSN

-445 KDEEGTILY
+445 KDEEGTIIY
-454 ENLSLDANTRLLNEL
+454 ENLLLDANIRLLNEL
-469 ILKQG
+469 TLKQG

-482 TPSEN
+482 TPSED

-546 YAQPGQEIV
+546 YAQPGQEII

-563 DQAITIDRGHSG
+563 DHAITIDRGHNG
-575 TAEERI
+575 TAEQRI

-595 SNSPKGGFTLN
+595 SNSSKGGFTLN

-655 SESIEMWPSYN
+655 SEIIEMWPSYN

-694 AGNVFRYCISHHN
+694 VGNVFRYCIAHHN

-718 ISGSIGQVKVEYS
+718 TSGSIGQVKVEYS

-742 PNKTVVGEGN
+742 PNQTVVGEGN

-808 YKETNYKL
+808 YKETNYEL
-816 DHFISYN
+816 DRFISYN
-823 GGKEDNIDLKGQETL
+823 GGKEDNIDLKGQATL
-838 ASETNYI
+838 ASETNYL

-850 LGEKISAD
+850 LREEISAD
-858 WFTDFTLGKE
+858 WFNDFTLGKE
-868 NQADLYP
+868 NQTDLYP

-887 LKSVL
+887 LESVL

-907 EPTIIEIGYELGAE
+907 EPTIIEIGYELG
-921 IGDEGVPGDDGE
+921 DEGVPGDEGE
-933 TEVPGDGEVETPD
+933 IEIPDNEIEVPGGGEVEKPD
-946 DDENDTPGDGEIE
+946 GDENDTVGDGEFE
-959 DSDEEGTETP
+959 DSDDGGIETP
-969 NKGESNTQ
+969 NKGETNGA

-989 DPTVL
+989 DLTIL

-1002 KSSPLQLEVSSDATV
+1002 KSSPLQLEVSSETTV
-1017 DSIKQLLK
+1017 DSIKQLLN
-1025 GYKVT
+1025 GYKVK
-1030 ATIIPTRTST
+1030 ATTISTGTSI
-1040 VTYALTLENM
+1040 VTYSLTLENKI
-1050 VETHYLKLVVPTE
+1050 ETHYLNLVVPIE

-1075 NLSTTPDS
+1075 SLSIAIDS
-1083 KDENKQNQ
+1083 KDEDKQDQ

-1111 ILGGLS
+1111 MLGGFS
-1117 LISLGTISSSKS
+1117 LISLGIISSSKC

>member
-1 MKEIRGDF
+1 

-23 AASVILSNFQI
+23 AASVMLSNFQI
-34 GMVQVEAE
+34 GMIQVEAE
-42 ETVNLD
+42 EAVNLD
-48 AEDVSELKESIEL
+48 AEDVSELKESIQSS
-61 PLEHEEQLIE
+61 LEHEEELIE

-79 EDIGELGEQGVNEGI
+79 EDVGKLGGEEIGSVVVEGELQ
-94 LDKEESIE
+94 
-102 TNNVETSDKNEDE
+102 
-115 LGREEISSTVMED
+115 
-128 ELLSSSDNI
+128 SSSDTI
-137 EPYTADISES
+137 EQYATNTSEN
-147 HADYSIADEATSVS
+147 HTDYSIADEATSIS
-161 ERDIEKDYS
+161 ERDIEKDYN

-252 TIEVGNSSA
+252 AIEVGNSSA
-261 RYYNSAGAVFAR
+261 RYYNSAGSVFAR

-293 TEGPTTSSSN
+293 TDGPTTSSSN

-314 GFNSENQS
+314 EFNSENQS

-363 DNELLTTQEQDA
+363 DNELLTAQEQDA

-389 VSDID
+389 VSEIA
-394 FKIISPEQDEAA
+394 FKVISPEQDEAA

-425 TSNKEYELSLKSN
+425 TSNKEYDLSLKSN

-445 KDEEGTILY
+445 KDEEGTIIY
-454 ENLSLDANTRLLNEL
+454 ENLLLDANIRLLNEL
-469 ILKQG
+469 TLKQG

-482 TPSEN
+482 TPSED

-546 YAQPGQEIV
+546 YAQPGQEII

-563 DQAITIDRGHSG
+563 DHAITIDRGHNG
-575 TAEERI
+575 TAEQRI

-595 SNSPKGGFTLN
+595 SNSSKGGFTLN

-694 AGNVFRYCISHHN
+694 VGNVFRYCIAHHN

-718 ISGSIGQVKVEYS
+718 TSGSIGQVKVEYS

-742 PNKTVVGEGN
+742 PNQTVVGEGN

-816 DHFISYN
+816 DRFISYN
-823 GGKEDNIDLKGQETL
+823 GGKEDNIDLKGQATL
-838 ASETNYI
+838 ASETNYL

-850 LGEKISAD
+850 LREEISAD
-858 WFTDFTLGKE
+858 WFNDFTLGKE
-868 NQADLYP
+868 NQTDLYP

-887 LKSVL
+887 LESVL

-907 EPTIIEIGYELGAE
+907 EPTIIEIGYELG
-921 IGDEGVPGDDGE
+921 DEGVPGDEGE
-933 TEVPGDGEVETPD
+933 IEIPDNEIEVPGGGEVEKPD
-946 DDENDTPGDGEIE
+946 GDENDTVGDGEFE
-959 DSDEEGTETP
+959 DSDDGGIETP
-969 NKGESNTQ
+969 NKGETNGA

-989 DPTVL
+989 DLTIL

-1002 KSSPLQLEVSSDATV
+1002 KSSPLQLEVSSETTV
-1017 DSIKQLLK
+1017 DSIKQLLN
-1025 GYKVT
+1025 GYKVK
-1030 ATIIPTRTST
+1030 ATTISTGTSI
-1040 VTYALTLENM
+1040 VTYSLTLENKI
-1050 VETHYLKLVVPTE
+1050 ETHYLNLVVPIE

-1075 NLSTTPDS
+1075 SLSIAIDS
-1083 KDENKQNQ
+1083 KDENKQDQ

-1111 ILGGLS
+1111 RLGGFS
-1117 LISLGTISSSKS
+1117 LISLGIISSSKC

>member
-1 MKEIRGDF
+1 

-23 AASVILSNFQI
+23 AASVMLSNFQI
-34 GMVQVEAE
+34 GMIQVEAE
-42 ETVNLD
+42 EAVNLD
-48 AEDVSELKESIEL
+48 AEDVSELKESIQSS
-61 PLEHEEQLIE
+61 LEHEEELIE

-79 EDIGELGEQGVNEGI
+79 EDVGKLGGEEIGSVVVEGELQ
-94 LDKEESIE
+94 
-102 TNNVETSDKNEDE
+102 
-115 LGREEISSTVMED
+115 
-128 ELLSSSDNI
+128 SSSDTI
-137 EPYTADISES
+137 EQYATNTSEN
-147 HADYSIADEATSVS
+147 HTDYSIADEATSIS
-161 ERDIEKDYS
+161 ERDIEKDYN

-208 TFYYTKLNPQTDN
+208 TFYYTKLNPQTYN

-252 TIEVGNSSA
+252 AIEVGNSSA
-261 RYYNSAGAVFAR
+261 RYYNSAGSVFAR

-293 TEGPTTSSSN
+293 TDGPTTSSSN

-314 GFNSENQS
+314 EFNSENQS
-322 SASKPHYFEGE
+322 SASNPHYFEGE

-363 DNELLTTQEQDA
+363 DNELLTAQEQDA

-389 VSDID
+389 VSEIA
-394 FKIISPEQDEAA
+394 FKVISPEQDEAA
-406 VGRPIEYINPTI
+406 IGRPIEYINPTI

-425 TSNKEYELSLKSN
+425 TSNKEYDLSLKSN

-445 KDEEGTILY
+445 KDEEGTIIY
-454 ENLSLDANTRLLNEL
+454 ENLLLDANIRLLNEL
-469 ILKQG
+469 TLKQG

-482 TPSEN
+482 TPSED

-546 YAQPGQEIV
+546 YAQPGQEII

-563 DQAITIDRGHSG
+563 DHAITIDRGHNG
-575 TAEERI
+575 TAEQRI

-595 SNSPKGGFTLN
+595 SNSSKGGFTLN

-694 AGNVFRYCISHHN
+694 VGNVFRYCIAHHN

-718 ISGSIGQVKVEYS
+718 TSGSIGQVKVEYS

-742 PNKTVVGEGN
+742 PNQTVVGEGN

-816 DHFISYN
+816 DRFISYN
-823 GGKEDNIDLKGQETL
+823 GGKEDNIDLKGQATL
-838 ASETNYI
+838 ASETNYL

-850 LGEKISAD
+850 LREEISAD
-858 WFTDFTLGKE
+858 WFNDFTLGKE
-868 NQADLYP
+868 NQTDLYP
-875 TINDNGGIDFNG
+875 TINDNGVIDFNG
-887 LKSVL
+887 LESVL

-907 EPTIIEIGYELGAE
+907 EPTIIEIGYELG
-921 IGDEGVPGDDGE
+921 DEGVPGDEGE
-933 TEVPGDGEVETPD
+933 IEIPDNEIEVPGGGEVEKPD
-946 DDENDTPGDGEIE
+946 GDENDTVGDGEFE
-959 DSDEEGTETP
+959 DSDDGGIETP
-969 NKGESNTQ
+969 NKGETNGA

-989 DPTVL
+989 DLTIL

-1002 KSSPLQLEVSSDATV
+1002 KSSPLQLEVSSETTV
-1017 DSIKQLLK
+1017 DSIKQLLN
-1025 GYKVT
+1025 GYKVK
-1030 ATIIPTRTST
+1030 ATTISTGTSI
-1040 VTYALTLENM
+1040 VTYSLTLENKI
-1050 VETHYLKLVVPTE
+1050 ETHYLNLVVPIE

-1075 NLSTTPDS
+1075 SLSIAIDS
-1083 KDENKQNQ
+1083 KDEDKQDQ

-1111 ILGGLS
+1111 MLGGFS
-1117 LISLGTISSSKS
+1117 LISLGIISSSKC